1 MSPTSDQDVLVRIRR
16 SLTVVGPNKAIGYL
30 PLYTIIDILGAD
42 PEDLIAEA
50 HVQGLSTIVLGPEQC
65 CIKSGA
71 LYVYDSA
78 TLEQLLKTSADLV
91 QTNALSI
98 EPELFVKQIAATWF
112 ESTEPVYSVIKAAFG
127 ELQ

>member
-16 SLTVVGPNKAIGYL
+16 SLTVVGPNKAFGYL
-30 PLYTIIDILGAD
+30 PLYTIIDILGVD

-50 HVQGLSTIVLGPEQC
+50 HMQGLSTIVLGPEQC

-78 TLEQLLKTSADLV
+78 TLEQLLQMSADLMR
-91 QTNALSI
+91 TNVLSI
-98 EPELFVKQIAATWF
+98 EPELFVKQIAATRF
-112 ESTEPVYSVIKAAFG
+112 EPTEQVYSVLEF
-127 ELQ
+127 LSHTRR